1 MKPQSRIG
9 KSGKEEGTVQLGLV
23 EEWEFVTT
31 GRRNRRNYA
40 PEHRNIIDIT
50 GKGPE
55 VRYCVACL
63 RPQGN
68 SVSTEQRV
76 YQDSQNPHPQAL
88 FRPTSDSSFETE
100 LRHTSL
106 HGLLWAQGLDSPGQ

>member
-1 MKPQSRIG
+1 MKPQSRTG
-9 KSGKEEGTVQLGLV
+9 KSGKEGGTVQLGLV

-31 GRRNRRNYA
+31 GRRNRRNYV
-40 PEHRNIIDIT
+40 PGHRNIIGIT

-55 VRYCVACL
+55 VRYRVACL

-68 SVSTEQRV
+68 SISIEQRV
-76 YQDSQNPHPQAL
+76 YQDSPNPHPQAL

-106 HGLLWAQGLDSPGQ
+106 RGLLWAQGLDSPGQ